1 MNQAYE
7 DITKRLGP
15 PLWWDEY
22 SVPRYDPFRPE
33 LCNDIYAIEAC
44 LLEIACQN
52 CGERFLVAASH
63 SINDEMRGYA
73 RLIDRIG
80 TGDMAWGDPPI
91 HDDPSGNTESSDA
104 LAVVEFW
111 TRAKGEWARV
121 PELEKR
127 MGDD

>member
-44 LLEIACQN
+44 LLEIGCQR
-52 CGERFLVAASH
+52 CGRRFLVAEAW
-63 SINDEMRGYA
+63 DEMDGIQGIA
-73 RLIDRIG
+73 RLSDRIADG
-80 TGDMAWGDPPI
+80 SVYWGDPPI
-91 HDDPSGNTESSDA
+91 HDDPSGNTESSDP
-104 LAVVEFW
+104 LAVVAFW

-127 MGDD
+127 IGDE